1 MQTKVIFREELS
13 KLLFLNVKKDAIE
26 DIFKIKINSDI
37 NLPVRAVKVTE
48 NINNGVELNNI
59 PLSLFIEGMFFVLGS
74 DENFLYN
81 EEYKKLLNSF
91 KNSTRIIKTIIF
103 EELKKNNLLESYIM
117 LTGLVNIEENK
128 DNYGKLL
135 SLCDALRIENKDFQ
149 EEEISLINKL
159 KNLPEYCNPYLC
171 EAIINKEKQ
180 DYQGALISLNK
191 YLALGGETNEEIE
204 ELNSTLKF
212 LSDYNLGIELSISE
226 PKKALELLLPL
237 IDEGEETA
245 IIYYHVAVAY
255 RNLQNH
261 EKAIY
266 YLNESMAIDSA
277 LAEVVN
283 ELGINY
289 ASLGDYSSAVIYLR
303 KAFEATKAIE
313 ICTNLVMCYL
323 NLGDMEQARLHLE
336 IGKKIDGEDE
346 MVKELERIMA
356 ENISK

>member
-1 MQTKVIFREELS
+1 MQTGIIFKEELS
-13 KLLFLNVKKDAIE
+13 KLLFLNVKKEAIE

-37 NLPVRAVKVTE
+37 DLPIRAIKITE
-48 NINNGVELNNI
+48 SINNGVELNNI
-59 PLSLFIEGMFFVLGS
+59 PLSLFIEGMFFVLGA
-74 DENFLYN
+74 DEKFIFTK
-81 EEYKKLLNSF
+81 EYKESLKNF
-91 KNSTRIIKTIIF
+91 KNSTKIIKTIIF
-103 EELKKNNLLESYIM
+103 QELKNNNLLEGYIM
-117 LTGLVNIEENK
+117 LKGLITIEENK
-128 DNYGKLL
+128 DNYDKLL
-135 SLCDALRIENKDFQ
+135 SLCEALRTKSKEF
-149 EEEISLINKL
+149 EEEEVLLIDKL
-159 KNLPEYCNPYLC
+159 KIIKEYCTPYLY

-180 DYQGALISLNK
+180 NYQAAIISLNK
-191 YLALGGETNEEIE
+191 YLALGGETSEEIQ
-204 ELNSTLKF
+204 ELNETLKF
-212 LSDYNLGIELSISE
+212 LSSYNLGIELSITE
-226 PKKALELLLPL
+226 PQKALELLLPL
-237 IDEGEETA
+237 IEEGEETA

-255 RNLQNH
+255 RNLQNY

-336 IGKKIDGEDE
+336 IGKKIDADDD
-346 MVKELERIMA
+346 MIKELSGI
-356 ENISK
+356 IG